1 MKQKLHFC
9 FFVCILLGFSKL
21 STAQTTTW
29 DFTANNPT
37 WTATGMGT
45 SPIEI
50 VDSKGLG
57 LRGIATNANFA
68 AWNTT
73 SSSTWA
79 SPNDPYTGTVRVQT
93 GGAGFATGA
102 NESVPTQ
109 RYFFIQVNQA
119 CTVKVWFKSGSGGAA
134 RSVIVS
140 DGTANYGKATAN
152 TNPLPT
158 GVPTDGA
165 FLNASVTKAG
175 TFFIYGDAA
184 VNIFQIQVV
193 GATVSLTPTNT
204 MNALPVT
211 FDKISATKAISG
223 TNLAW
228 TILSEINTAEYVV
241 EKSIDGKSFSA
252 VGTVA
257 ATNAGKYA
265 YTDLSAS
272 GSNYYRIK
280 AIDKDGSFTYSAVV
294 FTVADTKTAA
304 VTVYP
309 NPVTNKQVNVQ
320 LSNLSKGSYS
330 IEVYNNLGQAILS
343 KAIQFD
349 GGSTSLSLQLPTSI
363 NAGLYRLSV
372 SNGATK
378 INKTI
383 SVQ

>member
-1 MKQKLHFC
+1 MKQKLHIY
-9 FFVCILLGFSKL
+9 FFVCVLLGFSKL

-45 SPIEI
+45 SPIEYI
-50 VDSKGLG
+50 DSKGLG
-57 LRGIATNANFA
+57 LRGITSNANFA

-79 SPNDPYTGTVRVQT
+79 APNDPYSAGTVRVQT
-93 GGAGFATGA
+93 NGAGFAAGA
-102 NESVPTQ
+102 NESLPTQ
-109 RYFFIQVNQA
+109 RYFFIQVDKA
-119 CTVKVWFKSGSGGAA
+119 CTVKVWFKSGSGGAQ
-134 RSVIVS
+134 RSVIAS
-140 DGTANYGKATAN
+140 DGTANYGKVTAN
-152 TNPLPT
+152 TGAT
-158 GVPTDGA
+158 GVPADGA
-165 FLNASVTKAG
+165 FLSASVTKAG

-193 GATVSLTPTNT
+193 GATVSLTPTNPLST
-204 MNALPVT
+204 LPVT

-223 TNLAW
+223 TNVAW
-228 TILSEINTAEYVV
+228 TILSEINTAEYVI
-241 EKSIDGKSFSA
+241 EKSIDGKNFSA

-265 YTDLSAS
+265 YTDLSAL

-304 VTVYP
+304 LTVYP

-320 LSNLSKGSYS
+320 LSNLNKGSYS

-349 GGSTSLSLQLPTSI
+349 GGTTSLSLQLPTSV

-372 SNGATK
+372 SNGITR